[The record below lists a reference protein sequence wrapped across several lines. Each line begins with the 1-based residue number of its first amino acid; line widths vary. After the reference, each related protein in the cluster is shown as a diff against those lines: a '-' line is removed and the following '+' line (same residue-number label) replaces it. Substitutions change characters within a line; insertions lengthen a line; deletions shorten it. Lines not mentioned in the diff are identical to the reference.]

1 MVEVGNNTNCKCQAK
16 AKDIDKC
23 KNPVLIKIPESYNQV
38 ISKHIL
44 ESESVFIPLIQIK
57 CMNKDDE

>member
-16 AKDIDKC
+16 SKDIDKS
-23 KNPVLIKIPESYNQV
+23 KNTILIKVPEGYNQV

-44 ESESVFIPLIQIK
+44 ESESIFIPLNQIK
-57 CMNKDDE
+57 CMNKDYE